1 MDKAEIKAREDEIVR
16 LAVSFCNEKIDAEY
30 ASLCEKM
37 VRKLGRKR
45 ANPLERGR
53 LEIWAAAVVY
63 TIATMN
69 FLFDKSFE
77 PYLPLSEIIEHFGTS
92 SSTVSQKAGQIR
104 TMLKLKRYWDPDFST
119 AQMAAANPFDVFFL
133 L

>member
-1 MDKAEIKAREDEIVR
+1 MDKIELKAREDEIVR
-16 LAVSFCNEKIDAEY
+16 MVTEFCNEKIDAEY

-45 ANPLERGR
+45 SNPLERGR
-53 LEIWAAAVVY
+53 LEIWAAAVIY

-77 PYLPLSEIIEHFGTS
+77 PYLPLSGIHDHFGTS
-92 SSTVSQKAGQIR
+92 SSTVSQKAAQIR

-119 AQMAAANPFDVFFL
+119 KKMLADKPFDFLFL

>member
-1 MDKAEIKAREDEIVR
+1 MDKIEIKAREDEVVR
-16 LAVSFCNEKIDAEY
+16 MVTTFCNEKIDAEY

-63 TIATMN
+63 TVATMN
-69 FLFDKSFE
+69 FLFDKSFK
-77 PYLPLSEIIEHFGTS
+77 PYLPLSEIHDYFGTS

-119 AQMAAANPFDVFFL
+119 ADMAASNPLDIFFL